1 MIKMYL
7 PKEFERLEQ
16 YCASQITDVYVERL
30 QAEKES
36 ICEEW
41 QSVWESFCAELA
53 KYPHKAEFVETSL
66 LRHTLLQDGD
76 IPVFLLEAFNE
87 RWIFGGVFHIKKV
100 SFATL
105 MPIISSFRKTV
116 YLEASRYMGKIPP
129 SLAEKA
135 FLQQLAKLETHIS
148 DVLKADLD
156 AWLLTP
162 TVHSLFSQKFQCSF
176 GGYRFFQNTLYE
188 GK

>member
-1 MIKMYL
+1 MHL

-16 YCASQITDVYVERL
+16 YCANQITDVYAERL
-30 QAEKES
+30 QTEKDS
-36 ICEEW
+36 ICAEW
-41 QSVWESFCAELA
+41 QSVWEVFCAELGEC
-53 KYPHKAEFVETSL
+53 PCKAEFVEISL
-66 LRHTLLQDGD
+66 LRYSLLQDNETPG
-76 IPVFLLEAFNE
+76 FLMEAFNE
-87 RWIFGGVFHIKKV
+87 RWIFGGVFHAKKV
-100 SFATL
+100 SLSTL
-105 MPIISSFRKTV
+105 TQIIFSFRETV
-116 YLEASRYMGKIPP
+116 YLEAKRYMGKISP

-135 FLQQLAKLETHIS
+135 FLQQLPNLEAHIS

-162 TVHSLFSQKFQCSF
+162 AFHSLFSQKLLCSF